1 MKPTRAGAS
10 DAEVKNCD
18 VVDTIDIDDFLEK
31 FAGFHMLQR
40 SLGSLEYCGP
50 PAYHDT
56 GKCEKIVCTLK
67 TAYLKSAYKSD
78 ALG

>member
-56 GKCEKIVCTLK
+56 GKCEENCVYIKNRLLK
-67 TAYLKSAYKSD
+67 KRLQK
-78 ALG
+78 